1 MKTKNSYK
9 HWFIL
14 FIILSSLWVMIIYL
28 LIIKNENK
36 KNSYLD
42 SEIYSFSSS
51 ISSILGSYENFS
63 AYIFYENSNKD
74 SVQKIIK
81 EAYYSD
87 KNQRKIL
94 AEKLK
99 NLLNKPYEQIQHY
112 GFSNIEFI
120 FPDGSSFIK
129 LSPNNER
136 KTIDNYQKINI
147 SNIEKRYIKSF
158 EEGKIFDGYKFI
170 YLILYENQYLGVIEF
185 SVPLTSLLKIYSGF
199 YPNINIEFFANN
211 SIINNPSPSQ
221 HEQIEKMVQ
230 NTRDYSLY
238 FSKRNAETIDIEK
251 EKQLIHGLKH
261 QIAIKVQKKEKFGFM
276 KEVDEKDYTLLF
288 IPVKNNENNTSG
300 YLIVTYENEQYE
312 SIYNNM
318 FTEIFLVNLVIII
331 SLVGAFSFI
340 KDRNKFLELSN
351 IDYLTKL
358 WNRSKFIELANYEL
372 ERVGRFNSTFTIF
385 LIDVDFFKKV
395 NDNFGHNVGDEVLK
409 KVAKLIES
417 NIRKTDVVAR
427 WGGEEFICLLP
438 YTNLEN
444 SLTLAEK
451 LRKIIEE
458 TQFEKVNH
466 ITISIGVR
474 EKALNDFTIEEVIE
488 KADLALYRAKNSGRN
503 RVSFEI

>member
-14 FIILSSLWVMIIYL
+14 FIILSSLWAMIIYL

-36 KNSYLD
+36 KSSYLN

-99 NLLNKPYEQIQHY
+99 NLLNKPYEQMQHY

-129 LSPNNER
+129 LSPNNES

-170 YLILYENQYLGVIEF
+170 YLILYENQYLGVIAF

-211 SIINNPSPSQ
+211 SIINNSSPSQ

-474 EKALNDFTIEEVIE
+474 EKTLNDFTIEEVIE

-503 RVSFEI
+503 RVSFET